1 MGFARGSTHPTR
13 SCAQR
18 GRLEGWPG
26 TPSKPKTF
34 IDRPKSKIQYFCVPA
49 HQGAFLETILKRG
62 GNAVPAGPARNRAL
76 GRLLGLAGTIIRS
89 SRGNCVGGPGGARL
103 RGSRK
108 LLGAHKAAWSAERRA
123 VFLRQRNAGPR
134 RKRGRYV
141 DLTRR
146 PRRSHPLGETE
157 KRTMGGPA
165 PAFSGR
171 RSVGCAGYLTCE
183 LETPCPVRGGSA
195 AQRRHPPPCG
205 EGRERSERGG
215 GRSGAR
221 RALNASQH
229 PPPPRS
235 PALRFGDRPS
245 PQGGG

>member
-49 HQGAFLETILKRG
+49 HQGAFLETVLKRS

-89 SRGNCVGGPGGARL
+89 SRGDCVGGPGGRPLL

-157 KRTMGGPA
+157 KRTMGGPE

-183 LETPCPVRGGSA
+183 SKMHGGFVVA
-195 AQRRHPPPCG
+195 RM
-205 EGRERSERGG
+205 ERSGMRVGLSRRPRISL
-215 GRSGAR
+215 RSIRVTAC
-221 RALNASQH
+221 H
-229 PPPPRS
+229 
-235 PALRFGDRPS
+235 FDM
-245 PQGGG
+245 